1 MKNYT
6 KLLIILFLILG
17 GLFATSF
24 VYAGTISK
32 PSNNLGLVGYWSMD
46 EGRGNTVSDFSG
58 NGNDGTL
65 EGDPQ
70 WVDGRHGKALDFDG
84 SSDYVAIDNLYYNSG
99 GEIPYLT
106 VSAWVKIPEGGGSW
120 SILDYDRSEYFTFA
134 EGRLVTDGTVEFDTT
149 SSGGSVD
156 DFGGTTNIE
165 DGNWHHV
172 AAVFDSS
179 DTNDKK
185 IYVDGELDNEK
196 NAYGDGVALGTGVTR
211 YGFIGDGSEA
221 SSFDGGRNSLYY
233 QGKVD
238 EIRLYHRALS
248 DSEIQD
254 LYNRGLAKITQPDRT
269 GLVAHWKF
277 DEGRGQTT
285 GDSSF
290 NTNSGTLNL
299 GTSGNTS
306 VANAWTDGR
315 YGQALQLDGS
325 GTVDGTT
332 YGDHVEIP
340 ESITR
345 TDNYPDGVTYSIW
358 LKADND
364 AVDRMALFRGA
375 STIRHIEIYSDS
387 KKFRTEAAKQNG
399 YSFGTGNFPDEI
411 KGKWSH
417 FTIVFANNEANRPV
431 RWYQN
436 GTLFYTGD
444 MTSGDYP
451 DTEYFSFGSI
461 GRSTGNTS
469 YTYAKSFDGTI
480 DDVRIYSK
488 ALTEDEIEGLYES
501 TQHKVNVSQNNK
513 LTDGLVGMW
522 SFDGPDLSGS
532 TANDVSGNSNDGT
545 LNGEPQPVIGK
556 IGQALEFDG
565 DYIQLPSSL
574 ENELDGNPEATLS
587 MWIKLNSDQNSA
599 SNSGIIQLSGYDNSN
614 GNLYYY
620 HDSSREGGIWL
631 DVFRTNRVFT
641 GDWQPSFPGIV
652 WHNLVVT
659 TSPGTNGWKMYLNGD
674 LKYQTTGQSE
684 VSVKSSLFGG
694 FRVGQNSGGRSLRG
708 KIDNVRIYNRALSQ
722 KEIQRLYRIGR

>member
-1 MKNYT
+1 MKLQIKKMKNYT

-46 EGRGNTVSDFSG
+46 EGRGNTASDFSG

-65 EGDPQ
+65 EGNPQ

-84 SSDYVAIDNLYYNSG
+84 SNDYVAISNYHYESDNIYTISVSSWIKANSDGIIASFDRNEYWRFEVG
-99 GEIPYLT
+99 GN
-106 VSAWVKIPEGGGSW
+106 A
-120 SILDYDRSEYFTFA
+120 A
-134 EGRLVTDGTVEFDTT
+134 
-149 SSGGSVD
+149 SSGYVGMSFNGDGGQVD
-156 DFGGTTNIE
+156 GFDSNAQVA

-172 AAVFDSS
+172 VF
-179 DTNDKK
+179 TFVNGGAKL
-185 IYVDGELDNEK
+185 YVDGEQENSITSGS
-196 NAYGDGVALGTGVTR
+196 YIGTGGTR
-211 YGFIGDGSEA
+211 YGFIGVGSEA
-221 SSFDGGRNSLYY
+221 ESFDGSKGPTDYFP
-233 QGKVD
+233 GIID
-238 EIRLYHRALS
+238 ETRIYNRALS
-248 DSEIQD
+248 QSEIQD

-269 GLVAHWKF
+269 DLVAHWKF
-277 DEGRGQTT
+277 DEGRSQTT

-299 GTSGNTS
+299 GISGNTS
-306 VANAWTDGR
+306 VTNAWTDGR
-315 YGQALQLDGS
+315 YSQGLDFDGS
-325 GTVDGTT
+325 DDYVEVNNPNSNAFPTPAT
-332 YGDHVEIP
+332 YMAWIKPKLEGSVYQMIFARYDSRWRRGFWVAGNVNIRAFQQYSGDHAVSRGGTLIANEWQHVGAVFENDMWKLYINGQ
-340 ESITR
+340 EVSYITQKTGEGTM
-345 TDNYPDGVTYSIW
+345 TDYSGDDFNIG
-358 LKADND
+358 
-364 AVDRMALFRGA
+364 GA
-375 STIRHIEIYSDS
+375 SDY
-387 KKFRTEAAKQNG
+387 FNG
-399 YSFGTGNFPDEI
+399 
-411 KGKWSH
+411 K
-417 FTIVFANNEANRPV
+417 
-431 RWYQN
+431 
-436 GTLFYTGD
+436 
-444 MTSGDYP
+444 
-451 DTEYFSFGSI
+451 
-461 GRSTGNTS
+461 
-469 YTYAKSFDGTI
+469 I
-480 DDVRIYSK
+480 DDVRIYNR
-488 ALTEDEIEGLYES
+488 ALSEDEIRGIYES

>member
-1 MKNYT
+1 MNLQIKKMKNYT

-488 ALTEDEIEGLYES
+488 ALTEDEIEALYES

-565 DYIQLPSSL
+565 SDDYVEVTSDASAAGLIPDHITISFWSKRYNGG
-574 ENELDGNPEATLS
+574 NEYSCEVVVNNSYYLRMDNDNNIDFRIWTDLDG
-587 MWIKLNSDQNSA
+587 D
-599 SNSGIIQLSGYDNSN
+599 SGNFSGGSFNFREWYHVVGVFN
-614 GNLYYY
+614 GEIMDVYVDGELRTSKN
-620 HDSSREGGIWL
+620 HQGVL
-631 DVFRTNRVFT
+631 D
-641 GDWQPSFPGIV
+641 
-652 WHNLVVT
+652 
-659 TSPGTNGWKMYLNGD
+659 
-674 LKYQTTGQSE
+674 
-684 VSVKSSLFGG
+684 KSSSPLFFIG
-694 FRVGQNSGGRSLRG
+694 RTSGGSYIMEGLL
-708 KIDNVRIYNRALSQ
+708 DSVRIYSRALSE
-722 KEIQRLYRIGR
+722 KEVQRLYRMGR